1 MRDEY
6 MERQSLQPLT
16 VSQLTQQVRELV
28 ESNFD
33 QVACLGEVSNLV
45 RARSGHVY
53 FTLKDENAQISAVMW
68 KARAQRLKF
77 ELQDGLE
84 VVLVG
89 PIQIYPPRGSYQLSV
104 EQAFPQGLGPLELAF
119 RQLQEKLSAEGLFD
133 PARKR
138 PLPRVPQKIALVTS
152 STGAAVRDMLQV
164 LTSRWPLTHLVII
177 PVPVQGPTAAPAI
190 AEGLQQA
197 ARLPDVELIITGR
210 GGGSLEDLWPFNEE
224 VVARAIAASPI
235 PVISA
240 VGHEIDVSIADLVAD
255 RRALTPTEAAQIA
268 VPDIREVKSELLDA
282 QSRLQGSLR
291 FLSQQARNYLD
302 AIANRRVFQHPVE
315 LLNKPRRLVDEQEQR
330 LTRSIQSRCER
341 SREQLRTVAAQLD
354 ALSPLKV
361 LARGYSITTDAETGA
376 LIRSAN
382 NCKPGQT
389 LRTQLN
395 NGELISSVTEI
406 VAPEK

>member
-1 MRDEY
+1 
-6 MERQSLQPLT
+6 MERQSLEPLT

-33 QVACLGEVSNLV
+33 QVACLGEISNLV
-45 RARSGHVY
+45 RARSGHIY

-138 PLPRVPQKIALVTS
+138 PLPRVPKKIALVTS
-152 STGAAVRDMLQV
+152 ATSAAVRDMLQV
-164 LTSRWPLTHLVII
+164 LTSRWPLTHLVVV
-177 PVPVQGPTAAPAI
+177 PVPVQGPTAAPKI
-190 AEGLQQA
+190 AEGLRQA
-197 ARLPDVELIITGR
+197 ARIPDVDLIITGR

-224 VVARAIAASPI
+224 IVARAIAASPI
-235 PVISA
+235 PIISA
-240 VGHEIDVSIADLVAD
+240 VGHEIDVSISDLVAD

-268 VPDIREVKSELLDA
+268 VPDIAEVKTELFDIH
-282 QSRLQGSLR
+282 SRLQGSLR
-291 FLSQQARNYLD
+291 FLSQQARSHLD

-315 LLNKPRRLVDEQEQR
+315 LLNKPRRLLDEQEQR
-330 LTRSIQSRCER
+330 LTRTIQSQCER
-341 SREQLRTVAAQLD
+341 SQEQLRTFAAQLE

-361 LARGYSITTDAETGA
+361 LARGYSLTTDAETGA

-382 NCKPGQT
+382 KCKPGQT
-389 LRTQLN
+389 LRTRLN
-395 NGELISSVTEI
+395 KGELISSVIEI
-406 VAPEK
+406 TSEEK